1 MEAHAV
7 ARNVKGSAQK
17 NRLVIDLIRGLK
29 VNEALAIL
37 GYTNKRAAHP
47 VERLLRSAI
56 ANAEQKALAENI
68 SVDVDELWVKE
79 CHVDK
84 GVTKNRRRVRPAPM
98 GRAYRERRHYSHIT
112 IAVSSEQRE
121 TEAAKRK
128 QPAKPAPK
136 KAATKQASEAT
147 PAASSTEEV
156 GAE

>member
-1 MEAHAV
+1 MEAQAK

-17 NRLVIDLIRGLK
+17 ARLVVDLIRGLK

-37 GYTNKRAAHP
+37 GYTNKRAAQP

-56 ANAEQKALAENI
+56 ANAEQKAQAENI

-79 CHVDK
+79 CFVDK

-112 IAVSSEQRE
+112 IAVSSEKR
-121 TEAAKRK
+121 AAEEKRAPK
-128 QPAKPAPK
+128 RPAKPA
-136 KAATKQASEAT
+136 QAPPAPE
-147 PAASSTEEV
+147 PAAEAAAPQTGKTATE
-156 GAE
+156 